1 MSNARNR
8 FDQETT
14 MKHIVRR
21 ALTATLIG
29 SAAAMLFACGGD
41 DDDDEPVAADAV
53 YTNGKVVTVDDNSTI
68 AQALAVK
75 DGKFI
80 RVGTTDEVM
89 AHQGAGTTVVDLG
102 GRTVIPGLTD
112 SHLHDAGGGPGVDL
126 SKTRSLAELFAKV
139 GEAAQAAQ
147 PGAVVVSNSD
157 WHEAQLAEQRLPTA
171 AELEVAAPG
180 VPVVLVRGGHSYF
193 LNNTALAKY
202 GITPSTPVPAG
213 GAIPK
218 DANGDLTGEI
228 TDTAKSFVTL
238 PPTPPTT
245 LADLEA
251 QQQLLNS
258 YGLTSVRIP
267 GTSVTAYRQ
276 FQELRD
282 SGKATLRYSILFRPR
297 NLADFQAS
305 VVDAGIK
312 QGEGDE
318 WVKVWGIKAGVDGG
332 FEGGLMTQPYLDPLG
347 KGGTYFGLR
356 TMPQDVFND
365 YMVGLN
371 EAGWRVAVHAVG
383 DAAVDEVLEG
393 FEKANAAEDITKEG
407 WTIEHAFVTR
417 PDQYPRMKA
426 LNLRLSVQDHLYL
439 AAPVLKGYWGIDRAS
454 QVTPLKTYLDEGFL
468 AAGGTDSPVVP
479 VSPFWVMYHFLSRD
493 TISDGVYGQNQ
504 AVLSRDTMLRVMTIN
519 NAKLTD
525 EQAIKGSIEPGKLAD
540 FVVLS
545 ADYMT
550 IPVAEVENLKAL
562 ATFVGGKQIY
572 ADPTFNP

>member
-1 MSNARNR
+1 
-8 FDQETT
+8 
-14 MKHIVRR
+14 MKHLARR
-21 ALTATLIG
+21 ALTVTVIG
-29 SAAAMLFACGGD
+29 SAAAMLFACGGSD
-41 DDDDEPVAADAV
+41 GPVVADAV
-53 YTNGKVVTVDDNSTI
+53 YTNGKVVTVDDKATI

-75 DGKFI
+75 DGKFLA
-80 RVGTTDEVM
+80 VGTTDQIM
-89 AHQGAGTTVVDLG
+89 AHKGAGTRMVDLG
-102 GRTVIPGLTD
+102 GRTVVPGLTD

-193 LNNTALAKY
+193 LNNTALARY
-202 GITPSTPVPAG
+202 GITPATPVPAG

-282 SGKATLRYSILFRPR
+282 SGKATLRYSVLFRPR

-371 EAGWRVAVHAVG
+371 KAGWRVAVHAVG

-393 FEKANAAEDITKEG
+393 FEKANAVEDITKEG

-417 PDQYPRMKA
+417 ADQYPRMKA

-479 VSPFWVMYHFLSRD
+479 VSPFWVRYHFLSRD

>member
-1 MSNARNR
+1 
-8 FDQETT
+8 
-14 MKHIVRR
+14 MKHLARR
-21 ALTATLIG
+21 ALTVTFIG
-29 SAAAMLFACGGD
+29 SAAAMLFACGGND
-41 DDDDEPVAADAV
+41 GPVVADAV
-53 YTNGKVVTVDDNSTI
+53 YTNGKVVTVDDKATI

-75 DGKFI
+75 DGKFLA
-80 RVGTTDEVM
+80 VGTTDQIM
-89 AHQGAGTTVVDLG
+89 AHKGAGTKIVDLG
-102 GRTVIPGLTD
+102 GRTVVPGLTD

-258 YGLTSVRIP
+258 YGLTSIRIP

-371 EAGWRVAVHAVG
+371 KAGWRVAVHAVG

-393 FEKANAAEDITKEG
+393 FEKTNAVEDITKEG

>member
-1 MSNARNR
+1 
-8 FDQETT
+8 
-14 MKHIVRR
+14 MKHLARR
-21 ALTATLIG
+21 ALTVTFIG
-29 SAAAMLFACGGD
+29 SAAAMLFACGGND
-41 DDDDEPVAADAV
+41 GPVVADAV
-53 YTNGKVVTVDDNSTI
+53 YTNGKVVTVDDKATI

-75 DGKFI
+75 DGKFLA
-80 RVGTTDEVM
+80 VGTTDQIM
-89 AHQGAGTTVVDLG
+89 AHKGAGTKIVDLG
-102 GRTVIPGLTD
+102 GRTVVPGLTD

-371 EAGWRVAVHAVG
+371 KAGWRVAVHAVG

-393 FEKANAAEDITKEG
+393 FEKTNAVEDITKEG